1 MPKEKTRFV
10 CQECGNVSPKWMG
23 KCPDCGKWNSFT
35 EEVAPVARPR
45 SRQFSSDTTVTMPI
59 PITQITATEEERFKT
74 GISEFDRVLGGG
86 VVPGSI
92 VLVGGD
98 PGIGKS
104 TLMLQATERLSQA
117 YGTVLYVSGEES
129 ASQTKLRANRLGVSS
144 ENLYVLCE
152 TSLETIEKHIEHLK
166 PKVVV
171 IDSIQTIYCSELRS
185 TPGSISQIK
194 SSASQLMLIAKGE
207 NIPILLV
214 GHVTKGGALA
224 GPKVLEHMV
233 DTVLYFEGER
243 QHIYRILRAVKNR
256 FGSTNEIGIFEML
269 GNGLAEVKNP
279 SEMFLSE
286 RQEDISG
293 SVVISS
299 VEGTRPLLLEL
310 QALVAP
316 PNLGVPR
323 SMTTGVDRYRISMLI
338 AVLEKRVG
346 LQVQDSDVYVNIT
359 GGVKVTEPG
368 IDLGIAIAIASNYR
382 DLSVDSQTVIIGEVG
397 LGGEVRAVS
406 HVDKRIRE
414 AAKLG
419 FKKAIFPEYN
429 KKGLEINENI
439 ELIGVKNIYETLSVL
454 L

>member
-1 MPKEKTRFV
+1 
-10 CQECGNVSPKWMG
+10 
-23 KCPDCGKWNSFT
+23 
-35 EEVAPVARPR
+35 
-45 SRQFSSDTTVTMPI
+45 
-59 PITQITATEEERFKT
+59 
-74 GISEFDRVLGGG
+74 
-86 VVPGSI
+86 
-92 VLVGGD
+92 
-98 PGIGKS
+98 
-104 TLMLQATERLSQA
+104 MLQATERLSQT
-117 YGTVLYVSGEES
+117 YGAVLYVSGEES
-129 ASQTKLRANRLGVSS
+129 AAQTKLRANRLGVSS

-152 TSLETIEKHIEHLK
+152 TGLEVIETHIEQLR
-166 PKVVV
+166 PKIVV
-171 IDSIQTIYCSELRS
+171 IDSIQTIYSSDLQS

-194 SSASQLMLIAKGE
+194 SSASQLMFIAKGG

-214 GHVTKGGALA
+214 GHVTKGGSLA

-269 GNGLAEVKNP
+269 GDGLAEVKNP

-293 SVVISS
+293 SVVVSS

-316 PNLGVPR
+316 ANFNAPR
-323 SMTTGVDRYRISMLI
+323 SMTTGVDRYRLSMLT

-368 IDLGIAIAIASNYR
+368 IDLGIVIAIASNYR
-382 DLSVDSQTVIIGEVG
+382 DLPVDSQTVIIGEVG

-406 HVDKRIRE
+406 HVEKRIRE

-429 KKGLEINENI
+429 RKGLKVNEDI
-439 ELIGVKNIYETLSVL
+439 ELVGVKNIYETLSAL

>member
-23 KCPDCGKWNSFT
+23 KCPDCGKWNSFI
-35 EEVAPVARPR
+35 EEAAPVARPR
-45 SRQFSSDTTVTMPI
+45 SRQFQIDTAAVMPV
-59 PITQITATEEERFKT
+59 PITKITASEEERLKT

-152 TSLETIEKHIEHLK
+152 TSLEAIETHIEQLR

-171 IDSIQTIYCSELRS
+171 IDSIQTVYRSELQS

-194 SSASQLMLIAKGE
+194 ASASQLMLIAKGE

-293 SVVISS
+293 SVVVSS
-299 VEGTRPLLLEL
+299 IEGTRPLLLEL

-316 PNLGVPR
+316 ANLGVPR
-323 SMTTGVDRYRISMLI
+323 SMTTGVDRYRISMLL

-368 IDLGIAIAIASNYR
+368 IDLGIVIAIASNYR

-419 FKKAIFPEYN
+419 FKKAVFPEYN
-429 KKGLEINENI
+429 KKGLEINEKI
-439 ELIGVKNIYETLSVL
+439 ELIGVKNIYETLSEL

>member
-10 CQECGNVSPKWMG
+10 CQECGNVSPKWVG
-23 KCPDCGKWNSFT
+23 KCPDCGKWNSFI

-45 SRQFSSDTTVTMPI
+45 SRHFQIDTAAVMPV
-59 PITQITATEEERFKT
+59 PITKITASEEERLKT

-152 TSLETIEKHIEHLK
+152 TSLEAIETHIEQLR
-166 PKVVV
+166 PKIVV
-171 IDSIQTIYCSELRS
+171 IDSIQTIYRSELQS

-194 SSASQLMLIAKGE
+194 ASASQLMLIAKGE

-293 SVVISS
+293 SVVVSS
-299 VEGTRPLLLEL
+299 IEGTRPLLLEL

-316 PNLGVPR
+316 ANLGVPR
-323 SMTTGVDRYRISMLI
+323 SMTTGVDKYRISMLI

-368 IDLGIAIAIASNYR
+368 IDLGIVIAIASNYR
-382 DLSVDSQTVIIGEVG
+382 DLPVDSQTVIIGEVG

-419 FKKAIFPEYN
+419 FKKAVFPEYN
-429 KKGLEINENI
+429 KKGLEINEKI
-439 ELIGVKNIYETLSVL
+439 ELIGVKNIYETLSAL

>member
-1 MPKEKTRFV
+1 
-10 CQECGNVSPKWMG
+10 MG

-35 EEVAPVARPR
+35 EEIAIPVKSRT
-45 SRQFSSDTTVTMPI
+45 RQFQLSDTTETMPI
-59 PITQITATEEERFKT
+59 PITKITASEEDRLKT

-104 TLMLQATERLSQA
+104 TLMLQATEQLSQT

-129 ASQTKLRANRLGVSS
+129 ASQTKLRANRLDVSS

-152 TSLETIEKHIEHLK
+152 TSLEAIETHIAQLK

-171 IDSIQTIYCSELRS
+171 IDSIQTIYRSDLQS
-185 TPGSISQIK
+185 TPGSITQIK
-194 SSASQLMLIAKGE
+194 TSASQLMFIAKGG

-214 GHVTKGGALA
+214 GHVTKGGSLA

-243 QHIYRILRAVKNR
+243 QHVYRILRAVKNR

-269 GNGLAEVKNP
+269 GSGLAEVKNP

-293 SVVISS
+293 SVVVSS
-299 VEGTRPLLLEL
+299 LEGTRPLLLEL

-316 PNLGVPR
+316 ANFGVPR
-323 SMTTGVDRYRISMLI
+323 NMPTGVDRYRISMLT

-346 LQVQDSDVYVNIT
+346 LQVQDSDIYVNIT
-359 GGVKVTEPG
+359 GGVKVAEPG
-368 IDLGIAIAIASNYR
+368 IDLGIVIAIASNYR
-382 DLSVDSQTVIIGEVG
+382 DLPVDSQTVIIGEVG

-406 HVDKRIRE
+406 HIDTRIRE

-429 KKGLEINENI
+429 RKGLEIKEDI
-439 ELIGVKNIYETLSVL
+439 ELVSVKNIYETLSVL